1 MICSICLRYTDI
13 DYTTPC
19 QHKFH
24 KQCIEGW
31 FESLPT
37 RAKTCPICR
46 TIIHEFPTI
55 IIIEEIENPNSSSS
69 CQQIKRCIRPSLNIY
84 PLFMFMVSVVTVIVL
99 KNYTVQMD
107 NLIGVLIIINLYMAF
122 VYWLMKKCVEN

>member
-37 RAKTCPICR
+37 RAKTCPVCR
-46 TIIHEFPTI
+46 FIIHEIPTI
-55 IIIEEIENPNSSSS
+55 VIIEDNENPNSRTP
-69 CQQIKRCIRPSLNIY
+69 CQQIKRCIRSSLSIY
-84 PLFMFMVSVVTVIVL
+84 PLFMFMVSVINVIIL
-99 KNYTVQMD
+99 KNNGVQINNM
-107 NLIGVLIIINLYMAF
+107 IGVLVIINLYMAF
-122 VYWLMKKCVEN
+122 VFVLMKKCVEN